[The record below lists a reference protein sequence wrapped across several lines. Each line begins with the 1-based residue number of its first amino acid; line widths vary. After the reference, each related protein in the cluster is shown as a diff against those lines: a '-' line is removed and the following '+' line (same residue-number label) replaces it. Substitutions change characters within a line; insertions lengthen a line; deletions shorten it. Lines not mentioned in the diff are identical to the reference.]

1 MASTPT
7 ALKKPANGFVRVMR
21 RAYNP
26 LGFSKG
32 YNAIL
37 GECPTP
43 TLPTL
48 H

>member
-1 MASTPT
+1 MVSTPT

-21 RAYNP
+21 RIYNP

-37 GECPTP
+37 GGSPLAIP
-43 TLPTL
+43 STL

>member
-7 ALKKPANGFVRVMR
+7 ALDKPANGFVRVMR
-21 RAYNP
+21 RLYNP

-37 GECPTP
+37 GASPIP
-43 TLPTL
+43 ILPTL